1 MGLRL
6 LPRLLP
12 PPRPPRWWPGGFPT
26 GINKEVAG
34 NLGKKACDL
43 DPRTWVRVLTL
54 PMTCCEDLGSSSP
67 RAPMSIS
74 VKWER

>member
-1 MGLRL
+1 MGL
-6 LPRLLP
+6 RLLP

-54 PMTCCEDLGSSSP
+54 ADDVL
-67 RAPMSIS
+67 
-74 VKWER
+74 